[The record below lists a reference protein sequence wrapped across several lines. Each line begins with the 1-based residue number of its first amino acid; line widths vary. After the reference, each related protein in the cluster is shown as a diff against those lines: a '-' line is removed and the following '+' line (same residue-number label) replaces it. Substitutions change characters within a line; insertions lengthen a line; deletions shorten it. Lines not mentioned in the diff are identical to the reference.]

1 MLNARAERIF
11 PVHRVIKASLEK
23 TETVFGGAELHC
35 VTIAHDNQNDCL
47 KFDVYVKVNIMNA
60 CIAAILDNWTH
71 MRQSL
76 TLREGKTNMGKP
88 ICTKAV
94 YRRSR

>member
-1 MLNARAERIF
+1 MEAAFRRAELR
-11 PVHRVIKASLEK
+11 
-23 TETVFGGAELHC
+23 C
-35 VTIAHDNQNDCL
+35 VTIAHNNQNDCL

-76 TLREGKTNMGKP
+76 TLRQGKTNMGKP
-88 ICTKAV
+88 ICIKAV